1 MKKVVFGITGLT
13 LGGAE
18 RVLVDIANRIV
29 DDYEVTIF
37 TLYGNGE
44 LESQLD
50 ARVKRV
56 TMNKKG
62 RNELNIFRKL
72 WMSIQF
78 RFSLLRKRIYR
89 TYLKNQYD
97 VEVAF
102 LEGPITWLFSSP
114 SKTRKLV
121 WVHNDIKEVF
131 GKGWKAN
138 QKKNMNEQIYQ
149 KFDEIVFVSQDN
161 QEKFC
166 ELYPS
171 NDVPKR
177 VIYNYLD
184 EGAVLKKAV
193 AIVPDIKH
201 DAPTFIQV
209 SRLTEQKGI
218 SRLIDVH
225 TKLIEE
231 GYRHHIYIIGT
242 GPLEE
247 ELNTKIQECKVTDTF
262 HLLGKQS
269 NPYPYVKAG
278 DFFMLTSLYEGY
290 GMVIDE
296 AKILDKFVMITD
308 TAARE
313 AVTLYP
319 KSLVVANTADGI
331 YGGMKKLIEK
341 DIPEKK
347 NKKKQKRDIIG
358 DIKHV
363 LEGDL

>member
-18 RVLVDIANRIV
+18 RVLVDIANHIAG
-29 DDYEVTIF
+29 DYDVTIF

-50 ARVKRV
+50 AQVKRV
-56 TMNKKG
+56 TMNKEG
-62 RNELNIFRKL
+62 RNELNVFQKL

-78 RFSLLRKRIYR
+78 RFSYLRKRLYR

-102 LEGPITWLFSSP
+102 LEGPITWLFSCP

-138 QKKNMNEQIYQ
+138 QKKKMNEQIYQ
-149 KFDEIVFVSQDN
+149 KFDEIIFVSQDN
-161 QEKFC
+161 QEKFY

-171 NDVPKR
+171 NGVPKR

-184 EGAVLKKAV
+184 EEAVLKKAD
-193 AIVPDIKH
+193 AMVPDIKH
-201 DAPTFIQV
+201 DVPTFIQV

-218 SRLIDVH
+218 SRLIYVH
-225 TKLIEE
+225 KKLIQD
-231 GYRHHIYIIGT
+231 GHLHHIYIIGT
-242 GPLEE
+242 GPLES
-247 ELNTKIQECKVTDTF
+247 ELQEKIKEYGSGDTF

-313 AVTLYP
+313 AVIDYP
-319 KSLVVANTADGI
+319 KSLVVPNNDEGI
-331 YGGMKKLIEK
+331 YHGMKGLIT
-341 DIPEKK
+341 KK
-347 NKKKQKRDIIG
+347 TKISKKKSQQKRDILG